1 MVNPLNFATVEA
13 ALVSQLITD
22 VDEFTAN
29 NLKAMDYDSVY
40 LYALKESDVDF
51 FAWTNFTGG
60 QNQGRG
66 IWAHNIVLIVGIF
79 YSAGVLLLDQNVRTI
94 TTAIQASLLPDTSL
108 SGASTSTRLEG
119 IGSPVAW
126 ENIETNSTYVT
137 VTYSIVA
144 EEQMRTGSAL

>member
-22 VDEFTAN
+22 ITEFTAN

-51 FAWTNFTGG
+51 FAWTNFAGG

-66 IWAHNIVLIVGIF
+66 IWGHQIALTVGIF
-79 YSAGVLLLDQNVRTI
+79 YSAGVVLLDENIRTI
-94 TTAIQASLLPDTSL
+94 TTAIQASLIPSTTL

-119 IGSPVAW
+119 IGNAVAW
-126 ENIETNSTYVT
+126 ENVENNSTYVT
-137 VTYSIVA
+137 LTFSIVA